1 MLDLDEWF
9 QSFNAW
15 LVGLIASQP
24 KLKIYETGTKVL
36 SSYPRTW
43 EAEAGA

>member
-24 KLKIYETGTKVL
+24 KLKQYNLV
-36 SSYPRTW
+36 
-43 EAEAGA
+43 EA